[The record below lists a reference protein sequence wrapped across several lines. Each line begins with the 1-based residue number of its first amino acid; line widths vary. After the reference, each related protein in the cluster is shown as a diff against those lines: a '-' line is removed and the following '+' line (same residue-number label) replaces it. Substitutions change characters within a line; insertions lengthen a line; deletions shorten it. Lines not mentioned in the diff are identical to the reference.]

1 MEGARFI
8 PSRRRYGASTGA
20 TTGDRIVRLNPSDFH
35 QNKLDAGDP
44 RVRDYE
50 IEVLERLILA
60 LRRDTPTEP

>member
-8 PSRRRYGASTGA
+8 PSRRRYGAPSRSA
-20 TTGDRIVRLNPSDFH
+20 TDDRVVRLNPSEFH
-35 QNKLDAGDP
+35 QDNLDTRDP

-60 LRRDTPTEP
+60 QRRDTPSDR